1 MTRGVFGAST
11 VTVGKVLRGV
21 GWLGEEEE
29 EEGPWDCVED
39 KAEEEEE
46 EEKTGRGAGAGAG

>member
-46 EEKTGRGAGAGAG
+46 KTGRGAGAGAG